1 MFIKQISVFMEN
13 KKGRLESLTKALAG
27 NNIYLVAL
35 SIADTADYGIMRAIV
50 NNTQKALDVLKEAG
64 FMASVTEVLAVEVPD
79 EPGGLAGVLEL
90 FNKEDISV
98 EYLNSFVRVKS
109 EKALILFKVSDSAK
123 AIDVLTNA
131 GVGLLTQEQVN
142 NL

>member
-1 MFIKQISVFMEN
+1 M
-13 KKGRLESLTKALAG
+13 
-27 NNIYLVAL
+27 
-35 SIADTADYGIMRAIV
+35 
-50 NNTQKALDVLKEAG
+50 
-64 FMASVTEVLAVEVPD
+64 
-79 EPGGLAGVLEL
+79 
-90 FNKEDISV
+90 
-98 EYLNSFVRVKS
+98 EYLYSFVRVKS

>member
-1 MFIKQISVFMEN
+1 M
-13 KKGRLESLTKALAG
+13 
-27 NNIYLVAL
+27 
-35 SIADTADYGIMRAIV
+35 
-50 NNTQKALDVLKEAG
+50 
-64 FMASVTEVLAVEVPD
+64 
-79 EPGGLAGVLEL
+79 LEL

-98 EYLNSFVRVKS
+98 EYLYSFVRVKS